1 MVEAMIPVGAD
12 KAKGASASF
21 TEPIPGDTDREL
33 VEALIQKN
41 RKAAAEFV
49 ARFSDPLYRY
59 VRHRLMPRADLVDD
73 LVQKV
78 FLAAWDNLASFQGTS
93 SLKNWMLGI
102 ARHKVETHYRKE
114 LRRHL
119 FFDFDEDLLPEVAEE
134 PRLDTE
140 LDRKRALAATR
151 EILSEMPE
159 TYRLLLL
166 WRYWEKRSLVDIGET
181 LGKTEKAIERA
192 LARARREFKRRWDD
206 G

>member
-1 MVEAMIPVGAD
+1 MVEAVPPVGAS
-12 KAKGASASF
+12 KAEEALASLAD
-21 TEPIPGDTDREL
+21 PIPGGKDREL
-33 VEALIQKN
+33 VDAVLQKN

-49 ARFSDPLYRY
+49 ARFSDPVYRY
-59 VRHRLMPRADLVDD
+59 VRSRLMPRADLI
-73 LVQKV
+73 QEV
-78 FLAAWDNLASFQGTS
+78 FLAAWDNLDSFRGTS
-93 SLKNWMLGI
+93 SLRNWMLGI

-119 FFDFDEDLLPEVAEE
+119 SFDSDDDLLPEVVEE

-151 EILSEMPE
+151 EILTEMPE
-159 TYRLLLL
+159 AYRLLLL
-166 WRYWEKRSLVDIGET
+166 WRYWEKRSLADIGAT